1 MATPFW
7 SGFLLETIKFT
18 KYMKTFYLTADKVG
32 DFIARMWQAG
42 IEASIEPKSNQITIK
57 GADGKYQWIHVFD
70 KGSYEDLCNTF
81 VSPTYSPDEEA

>member
-57 GADGKYQWIHVFD
+57 GADGKYLWMHVFD
-70 KGSYEDLCNTF
+70 MCSYEDLCNAF
-81 VSPTYSPDEEA
+81 IPKDEDNLEA

>member
-70 KGSYEDLCNTF
+70 KGSYDDLCSAF
-81 VSPTYSPDEEA
+81 ISKAEASQEV